1 MLRPKKSKEL
11 IPELAHELQVSPTLI
26 EDVTGHYWGT
36 VREALS
42 KMKNIRVHI
51 ANLGD
56 FTAKHWLI
64 DKEIE
69 RLEKFEENNNQR
81 GFQKISAR
89 YKNAEKIYDLKQL
102 KKIAEDE
109 HQRKEFII
117 THKKTVYETT
127 KSTNPLEEQGSDPG
141 GN

>member
-11 IPELAHELQVSPTLI
+11 IPELAEELQVSKTLV
-26 EDVTGHYWGT
+26 EDVTSHYWSA

-42 KMKNIRVHI
+42 RMKHIRVHV

-56 FTAKHWLI
+56 FACKHWLI
-64 DKEIE
+64 DKEVE
-69 RLEKFEENNNQR
+69 RWENFEEKNRQK

-102 KKIAEDE
+102 KKLAEE
-109 HQRKEFII
+109 EMQRKEFIK
-117 THKKTVYETT
+117 THKRNRHE
-127 KSTNPLEEQGSDPG
+127 P
-141 GN
+141 

>member
-1 MLRPKKSKEL
+1 MLRPRKSKEL
-11 IPELAHELQVSPTLI
+11 IPPLANKLQVSQTLV
-26 EDVTGHYWGT
+26 EDVTSHYWSA

-42 KMKNIRVHI
+42 RMKNIRVHV

-56 FTAKHWLI
+56 FTCKHWLI

-69 RLEKFEENNNQR
+69 RLENFEEKNQQL

-102 KKIAEDE
+102 KKLAQDE
-109 HQRKEFII
+109 MQRKEFIK
-117 THKKTVYETT
+117 THKKTRHEQPTDH
-127 KSTNPLEEQGSDPG
+127 LEE
-141 GN
+141 

>member
-11 IPELAHELQVSPTLI
+11 IAPLAEEMQVSQTLI
-26 EDVTGHYWGT
+26 EDVTSHYWSA

-42 KMKNIRVHI
+42 RMKNIRVHV

-56 FTAKHWLI
+56 FTCKHWLI

-69 RLEKFEENNNQR
+69 RLETFEEKNQQR

-102 KKIAEDE
+102 KKIAVEE
-109 HQRKEFII
+109 MQRKEFIQ
-117 THKKTVYETT
+117 THKKNRHEQPTDH
-127 KSTNPLEEQGSDPG
+127 LEE
-141 GN
+141 

>member
-11 IPELAHELQVSPTLI
+11 IPTLAEELQVSQTLI
-26 EDVTGHYWGT
+26 EDVTGHYWGV
-36 VREALS
+36 VRES
-42 KMKNIRVHI
+42 MSRMKHIRVHV

-56 FTAKHWLI
+56 FTCKHWLI

-69 RLEKFEENNNQR
+69 RLENFEEKNQQL

-102 KKIAEDE
+102 KKIAEEE
-109 HQRKEFII
+109 HQRKEFIK
-117 THKKTVYETT
+117 THKKNRHEPQGE
-127 KSTNPLEEQGSDPG
+127 SNNHLEE
-141 GN
+141 